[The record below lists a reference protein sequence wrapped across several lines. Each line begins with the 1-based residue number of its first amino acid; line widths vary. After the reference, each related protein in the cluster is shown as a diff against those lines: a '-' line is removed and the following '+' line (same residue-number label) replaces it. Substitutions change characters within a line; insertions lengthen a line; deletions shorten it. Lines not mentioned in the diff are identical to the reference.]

1 MTALTLPKKIK
12 IGERWYSV
20 EVVEAMQDKLD
31 MGRVM
36 YLEKKIKL
44 GLRNGMTGRKFNL
57 DDVKETFWHELVHAI
72 LRDMEEHK
80 LNKREEF
87 VEGFAKRLNIA
98 INSARF

>member
-12 IGERWYSV
+12 IGERWDSV

-36 YLEKKIKL
+36 YLEQKIKL